1 MIIRTAVPSDL
12 QAITDIYNDAFL
24 STTAATFDTELQ
36 TPAQQREWFER
47 HSPSL
52 PLLVAESDSAVIAW
66 ASLSLWSGRCAYS
79 ETAEASI
86 YVHRDHRHKGTGRQL
101 FQALLAAGK
110 EAGFHTVIGR
120 IAEGNDASLRL
131 VNSLGFSVIGTMR
144 QVGFKFGK
152 RLDVHLVQLMLD
164 SMT

>member
-1 MIIRTAVPSDL
+1 MIIRAAVTSDL
-12 QAITDIYNDAFL
+12 QAIADIYSDAVL
-24 STTAATFDTELQ
+24 STTATFDTEPQ
-36 TPAQQREWFER
+36 TPAQQREWFEQ
-47 HSPSL
+47 HSPRL
-52 PLLVAESDSAVIAW
+52 PLLVAESDGAVIAW

-101 FQALLAAGK
+101 FQALLAAGR

-131 VNSLGFSVIGTMR
+131 VSSLGFDQIGTMR

-164 SMT
+164 SMA